1 VLGKKDFPT
10 SARRAFEDQDDD
22 GDRAISPHPV
32 WRAIAV
38 AAATI
43 LVTGLIV
50 AWMILGSR

>member
-1 VLGKKDFPT
+1 MLNKEFPT
-10 SARRAFEDQDDD
+10 GARRAFEDQDDD
-22 GDRAISPHPV
+22 GDRGISAHPV

-50 AWMILGSR
+50 AWMILGTR